1 MDVGIKTIFCS
12 VGCYGHGKIVR
23 CMTVNSKPRAEAIAL
38 LEVALL
44 EVETD
49 AQLLIDAI
57 NGKENIPGG
66 S

>member
-1 MDVGIKTIFCS
+1 
-12 VGCYGHGKIVR
+12 
-23 CMTVNSKPRAEAIAL
+23 MTVNSKPHAEAIAL
-38 LEVALL
+38 LEVRITCEMKMGIV